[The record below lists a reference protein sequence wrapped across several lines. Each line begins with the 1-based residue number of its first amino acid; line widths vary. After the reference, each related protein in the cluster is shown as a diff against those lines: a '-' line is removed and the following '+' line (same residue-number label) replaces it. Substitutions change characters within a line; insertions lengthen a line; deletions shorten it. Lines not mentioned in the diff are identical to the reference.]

1 MVPLSSAPTHLVLVR
16 LLRPPSLFL
25 ATPSPPPLPLTLL
38 PLSLLTWLPSPM
50 VQSIPPPPHPT
61 MSSDLNYLYVCEILW
76 FMNLTSFPYS
86 PTYTFF
92 SMQSFP
98 QAPTQLPCIQ
108 PFALLP
114 RFRVPFPR
122 LPFFPLPSPLSTFTP
137 CSSSPPNLSS
147 LSVCPIS
154 IVKLCDGII
163 MHGHLF
169 CGWQASLSEYDTCM
183 ILDL

>member
-1 MVPLSSAPTHLVLVR
+1 MVPLSSAPTRLVLVH

-38 PLSLLTWLPSPM
+38 PLSLLTWLPSPT

-61 MSSDLNYLYVCEILW
+61 MSSDLSYLYVCEILL
-76 FMNLTSFPYS
+76 FIDLRSFPYS

-114 RFRVPFPR
+114 HFRV
-122 LPFFPLPSPLSTFTP
+122 PFFPLPSPLSTFTP
-137 CSSSPPNLSS
+137 CNSSPPNLSS

-163 MHGHLF
+163 YHFGA
-169 CGWQASLSEYDTCM
+169 CISALST
-183 ILDL
+183 IS